1 MFHTPAHKNTINP
14 GATVPML
21 PPAEP
26 QSLIREYRV
35 TLHPGLR
42 GDQVTTTFRSIAA
55 ALDLARQ
62 YVADGKRVSIESD
75 FA

>member
-1 MFHTPAHKNTINP
+1 MFHTPAHKNTNNP
-14 GATVPML
+14 GATVRPL

-26 QSLIREYRV
+26 QPRIREFRV
-35 TLHPGLR
+35 ALHLASG
-42 GDQVTTTFRSIAA
+42 GTVTTTFRSIAA

-75 FA
+75 WA